1 MSAHGGPILGET
13 FHRLPLT
20 QRTLPRV
27 LELYAARHGDRHF
40 ATLPG
45 ADLTFAAAPLLAAR
59 AAGMF
64 ESLGLQKTECVALL
78 LSNRVEF
85 IASVWGQA
93 WRGAV
98 SAPLNPAL
106 KGPALLHALKAC
118 GAKALVVE
126 ADKLE
131 DVAAV
136 ADDAPMLTHI
146 IVAGE
151 RPASSRHHSWDEL
164 YLGAKP
170 APAADV
176 AFRDPLAIMFTSGTT
191 GAAKGVVVSHHHY
204 YCYAAPNVDNH
215 AWGPEDH
222 LYTPLPLCHASA
234 HMSLFMPAFM
244 AGARVTLASRFS
256 ASRFWSDV
264 AACGATHVSL
274 MGAMGNILARQ
285 PPSPADRAHNVR
297 TLAVSP
303 PPQGLP
309 AFEARFGVKVLWQAY
324 GQTEGYYNQRML
336 DQPAKARDC
345 VGRTLPLFE
354 MAVLDENDA
363 ALPHD
368 GDATGEIAVRPRAP
382 FAMATHYFNDP
393 AATVAAFRNQWFHTG
408 DLGAIDADG
417 FVYLRGRKKD
427 AIRRRGENV
436 SAAEVEAAALAH
448 PEVAQAAAFALP
460 SDLGEDDI
468 KLDVVLTPSAT
479 LSAAELARFMSAS
492 LARYM
497 RPRYIQIRDALPM
510 TASHR
515 VEKYRLREEGA
526 ANAHYDSGDGAPRR
540 ALT

>member
-1 MSAHGGPILGET
+1 MSASSGPILGET
-13 FHRLPLT
+13 FNRLPLK

-27 LELYAARHGDRHF
+27 LEFYAARHGERHF
-40 ATLPG
+40 ATLTG
-45 ADLTFAAAPLLAAR
+45 ATLTFADAPLIAAR

-64 ESLGLQKTECVALL
+64 AALGVQKHECVALL
-78 LSNRVEF
+78 LTNRVEF

-93 WRGAV
+93 WRGGV

-106 KGPALLHALKAC
+106 KGPALLHALNAC
-118 GAKALVVE
+118 GATALVVE

-131 DVAAV
+131 DVAAIAASAPRLSHIIV
-136 ADDAPMLTHI
+136 ADDAAP
-146 IVAGE
+146 
-151 RPASSRHHSWDEL
+151 
-164 YLGAKP
+164 KP
-170 APAADV
+170 AHYAWETLYQAATPLPAGDV
-176 AFRDPLAIMFTSGTT
+176 AFSDPLAIMFTSGTT

-215 AWGPEDH
+215 AWGPHDH

-244 AGARVTLASRFS
+244 AGARVTIAPRFS
-256 ASRFWSDV
+256 ASRFWADV

-285 PPSPADRAHNVR
+285 PPSPTDRAHHVR

-303 PPQGLP
+303 PPQDLA
-309 AFEARFGVKVLWQAY
+309 AFESRFGVKVLWQAY

-336 DQPAKARDC
+336 DQPDKARDC

-354 MAVLDENDA
+354 MAVLDEDDV

-368 GDATGEIAVRPRAP
+368 GASTGEIAVRPRQP

-393 AATVAAFRNQWFHTG
+393 AASVAAFRNQWFHTG

-417 FVYLRGRKKD
+417 YVYLRGRKKD

-436 SAAEVEAAALAH
+436 SAAEVESAALAH
-448 PEVAQAAAFALP
+448 PEVAQAAAFAIA
-460 SDLGEDDI
+460 SELGEDDI
-468 KLDVVLTPSAT
+468 KLDVVLTPGSN
-479 LSAAELARFMSAS
+479 LSADALARFMGAN
-492 LARYM
+492 LAHYM
-497 RPRYIQIRDALPM
+497 RPRYIQMRDALPM

-515 VEKYRLREEGA
+515 VEKYRLRAEGA
-526 ANAHYDSGDGAPRR
+526 TNAHYDSGDGAPRR